1 MKNPPI
7 SNKNDM
13 TDKLDN
19 STKNLSKVIEQTE
32 FVISNNLDL
41 DFSKLSLKDNK
52 NTNKKKI
59 DLNHSLDVD
68 FSKLSLIDNKS
79 SILNNNKK
87 KVDLTSGLNMVDPKT
102 PEIKTICESLIG
114 SKINIGFTITLQNGE
129 NHSGEINNCNIIG
142 NCMEDIL
149 YPFIHKHIPTF
160 EKGPKQ
166 SSPDFYNSKIWEWEL
181 KCFNKTPNF
190 DIGNF
195 NSYISSLENN
205 LEKKIYKTQYLIFEY
220 NLKNKI
226 ITIINFKLCNVWELI
241 NYTGKNPISLQCKKG
256 MWYNIRPCSF
266 NDINSNKTPI
276 MFVKKICEAIDK
288 TPNKMED
295 KQKTID
301 NIYKQFYQLQFNNV
315 IQSLNNLQL

>member
-1 MKNPPI
+1 MKNTNEPYYMKNPPV

-19 STKNLSKVIEQTE
+19 STKNLSKVIEQTK

-41 DFSKLSLKDNK
+41 DFSKLSL
-52 NTNKKKI
+52 I
-59 DLNHSLDVD
+59 D
-68 FSKLSLIDNKS
+68 
-79 SILNNNKK
+79 NKK
-87 KVDLTSGLNMVDPKT
+87 KVDLNMVDPKT

-205 LEKKIYKTQYLIFEY
+205 LEKKMYKTQYLIFEY

-266 NDINSNKTPI
+266 NDINSNQQLRFITLIDILYDRNIPI
-276 MFVKKICEAIDK
+276 AVTANQSLEKFTSSKSLE
-288 TPNKMED
+288 
-295 KQKTID
+295 
-301 NIYKQFYQLQFNNV
+301 KQFQRTISRLYELTSIRYN
-315 IQSLNNLQL
+315 

>member
-1 MKNPPI
+1 
-7 SNKNDM
+7 M

-19 STKNLSKVIEQTE
+19 STKNLSKVIEQTK

-41 DFSKLSLKDNK
+41 DFSKLSL
-52 NTNKKKI
+52 I
-59 DLNHSLDVD
+59 D
-68 FSKLSLIDNKS
+68 
-79 SILNNNKK
+79 NKK
-87 KVDLTSGLNMVDPKT
+87 KVDLNMVDPKT

-205 LEKKIYKTQYLIFEY
+205 LEKKMYKTQYLIFEY

-301 NIYKQFYQLQFNNV
+301 NIYKQFYKLQFNNI